1 MDQNV
6 NQMIGDL
13 FGKLGQAERQTGP
26 RDPEAERVIAEAL
39 KQQPAAPY
47 YMAQAILVQ
56 ENALAALNRRVEEL
70 ERALAERPAAAS
82 GGGFLSG
89 LFGGGA
95 AQTAP
100 AREPVM
106 PAGTSL
112 NRGGWSGQPAAPTR
126 GWSAQ
131 PQGGGWSAQPQG
143 GGSGFL
149 ASAMTTAAGVAGGVL
164 LANAVT
170 GLFAS
175 EEAKAAEPAP
185 AAEPPAAEP
194 DPGMDDLGLM
204 DDGGDFGGFDEEF

>member
-1 MDQNV
+1 MDQNA
-6 NQMIGDL
+6 NQMIADL
-13 FGKLGQAERQTGP
+13 FTKLGQAERQTGP
-26 RDPEAERVIAEAL
+26 RDAAAEQVIAEAL

-56 ENALAALNRRVEEL
+56 ENALASLNRRVAEL
-70 ERALAERPAAAS
+70 ERELAERPAAGS
-82 GGGFLSG
+82 GGFLSG
-89 LFGGGA
+89 LFGGDA
-95 AQTAP
+95 AQTAASARP
-100 AREPVM
+100 AASDREPVM
-106 PAGTSL
+106 PPGTSL
-112 NRGGWSGQPAAPTR
+112 SR

-131 PQGGGWSAQPQG
+131 AAPARGGWSAQPQG
-143 GGSGFL
+143 GGGFL

-185 AAEPPAAEP
+185 VSEPPAAEP
-194 DPGMDDLGLM
+194 DPAMDDPGTDDLAML